1 MLKERLIRKMLK
13 ERRFLKHGLFS
24 QVAIYPPVDRELE
37 AKREAKKR
45 EWKAK
50 GYPDGLIEHAL
61 LLADGWISSLADTF
75 GAGDPK
81 VREAIIRGSYDKAL
95 SVGENWIVAMLK

>member
-1 MLKERLIRKMLK
+1 VLKEGPLRKILR
-13 ERRFLKHGLFS
+13 ERKGFFS
-24 QVAIYPPVDRELE
+24 QAAIYPPVDRELE

-61 LLADGWISSLADTF
+61 NLADGWISSLADTF
-75 GAGDPK
+75 GAGDPRA
-81 VREAIIRGSYDKAL
+81 REVIIRGSYDKAL
-95 SVGENWIVAMLK
+95 TVGENWIVAMMK